1 MKIHVLAQK
10 TGLTPP
16 TIRYY
21 EKEGLLNER
30 HVERKDNNY
39 RDYTEDAVEYL
50 LKIKRVQAAGFTLGE
65 IKLIMKEEEGN
76 QLELS
81 RAIAFLRRKMEEMN
95 RRKKELEQA
104 QTLLARMLD
113 NKLAMLEE
121 KEAKENKPSSS

>member
-21 EKEGLLNER
+21 EKEGLLDER

-65 IKLIMKEEEGN
+65 IKSIMKEEKGN
-76 QLELS
+76 QLELT
-81 RAIAFLRRKMEEMN
+81 RAIAFMRRKMEEMD

-104 QTLLARMLD
+104 QTILARMLD

-121 KEAKENKPSSS
+121 KEAKENKPSPP